1 MHEWGAGA
9 GCWPGDGG
17 AGGGAGWPHL
27 LTAEAALPRSTQ
39 PHGSRP
45 LAAAAAT
52 TASCCLPAA
61 SRPPRLNCCPGYG
74 REQCLA
80 HSRTSLQDP

>member
-9 GCWPGDGG
+9 GCWPGIGG

-27 LTAEAALPRSTQ
+27 LTAEAARC
-39 PHGSRP
+39 SRAHSP
-45 LAAAAAT
+45 MAPDPSSRCGRHSLLLLACLSAAQAQLLSWLWSGNSAW
-52 TASCCLPAA
+52 P
-61 SRPPRLNCCPGYG
+61 
-74 REQCLA
+74 